1 MKVGDKVRVSP
12 FVTTD
17 PYQKTGEMGTII
29 LIEEQ
34 EGEGNTIVSL
44 SFGDGSIGMYYI
56 DCIEVI
62 NNKL

>member
-17 PYQKTGEMGTII
+17 PYNKVGKMGTII

-44 SFGDGSIGMYYI
+44 SFEDGSIGMYYI

>member
-17 PYQKTGEMGTII
+17 PYHKTGEMGTII

-34 EGEGNTIVSL
+34 EGEENTIVSL
-44 SFGDGSIGMYYI
+44 SFEDGSIGMYYI
-56 DCIEVI
+56 DCIEII
-62 NNKL
+62 NNRL